1 MTSEQWQAIFL
12 SLQVATV
19 STAVSLPFA
28 IFAARLLSNCR
39 GFFRIALDTIV
50 NLPLVMPPVVVGY
63 LLLVS
68 FGRNGWPGG
77 VLFDSFGIEFVFDFK
92 GAVLAAS
99 IVSFPLMVRAIRLA
113 FDSVDFRLLQTARTL
128 GATPWKTFWKI
139 TLPLSRRGLIA
150 GCMLSFARS
159 LGEFGATIMVAGN
172 IAGETK
178 TIPLFV
184 YDQLQSPGGI
194 ENCWPVVVFSILIAM
209 VALLISSRF
218 EFPAAESTKTKA
230 SK

>member
-12 SLQVATV
+12 SLQVAAISTV
-19 STAVSLPFA
+19 ISLPFA
-28 IFAARLLSNCR
+28 IFAAWLLSKSQGIIR
-39 GFFRIALDTIV
+39 VGLDTII
-50 NLPLVMPPVVVGY
+50 NLPLVLPPVVTGY

-68 FGRNGWPGG
+68 FGRNGFPGK
-77 VLFDSFGIEFVFDFK
+77 LLYQTFGLEFVFDFK

-113 FDSVDFRLLQTARTL
+113 FDSVDQRLIQAARTL
-128 GATPWKTFWKI
+128 GKNPWSTFWRV
-139 TLPLSRRGLIA
+139 TAPLSRRGLIA
-150 GCMLSFARS
+150 GGMLAFARS
-159 LGEFGATIMVAGN
+159 LGEFGATIMLAGN

-194 ENCWPVVVFSILIAM
+194 NNCWPVIVFSIVIAM
-209 VALLISSRF
+209 MALLISSRF
-218 EFPAAESTKTKA
+218 ESAPAEAVA
-230 SK
+230 

>member
-1 MTSEQWQAIFL
+1 M
-12 SLQVATV
+12 V
-19 STAVSLPFA
+19 STRVMLESL
-28 IFAARLLSNCR
+28 STEKSSTTSR
-39 GFFRIALDTIV
+39 GLPDAPGPEGPPPLPGSVT
-50 NLPLVMPPVVVGY
+50 PLVLPPVVVGY

-68 FGRNGWPGG
+68 FGRNGWLGKF
-77 VLFDSFGIEFVFDFK
+77 LFDSFGVEFVFDFK

-113 FDSVDFRLLQTARTL
+113 FESVDRRLIQSAKTL
-128 GATPWKTFWKI
+128 GANPWKTFWSVVF
-139 TLPLSRRGLIA
+139 PLSRRGLIA
-150 GCMLSFARS
+150 GCMLAFARS

-194 ENCWPVVVFSILIAM
+194 GNCWPVVVCSILIAM
-209 VALLISSRF
+209 IALLISSRF
-218 EFPAAESTKTKA
+218 ELPASGAKQLEA

>member
-12 SLQVATV
+12 SLQVAAISTV
-19 STAVSLPFA
+19 ISLPFA
-28 IFAARLLSNCR
+28 IFAAWLLSKSQ
-39 GFFRIALDTIV
+39 GIIRIGLDTII
-50 NLPLVMPPVVVGY
+50 NLPLVLPPVVTGY

-68 FGRNGWPGG
+68 FGRNGFPGK
-77 VLFDSFGIEFVFDFK
+77 LLHQNFGLEFVFDFK

-113 FDSVDFRLLQTARTL
+113 FDSVDQRLIQAARTL
-128 GATPWKTFWKI
+128 GENPWSTFWRV
-139 TLPLSRRGLIA
+139 TVPLSRRGLIA
-150 GCMLSFARS
+150 GGMLAFARS
-159 LGEFGATIMVAGN
+159 LGEFGATIMLAGN

-194 ENCWPVVVFSILIAM
+194 NNCWPVIVFSIVIAM
-209 VALLISSRF
+209 IALLISSRF
-218 EFPAAESTKTKA
+218 ESTPAEAVA
-230 SK
+230 